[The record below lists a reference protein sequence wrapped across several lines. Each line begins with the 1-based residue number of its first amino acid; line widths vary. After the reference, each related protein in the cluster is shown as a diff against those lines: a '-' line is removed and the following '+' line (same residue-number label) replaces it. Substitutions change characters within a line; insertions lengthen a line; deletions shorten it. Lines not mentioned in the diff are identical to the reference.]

1 MKIGTLIGQLQSNQT
16 DMQNISVLNSTICNS
31 NISGGLVGLSQNS
44 IKIQSCIITI
54 NISSKSNCG
63 GIIGESYIFVKI
75 QNCKVIDSILSSY
88 YTGGYIGQL
97 NSSIQFIKCSQTSLT
112 IQSTCNAGGL
122 IAITTSNNSIQIDY
136 THIENINI
144 EVILTQYSAAG
155 LIGVS
160 SAYVLVNNS
169 KVQNIKI
176 LSLNTA
182 ALIGYQQQIYQ
193 QEATFNQI
201 TIVNINLQT
210 QFSSGLCI
218 GLLETQVSARH
229 VNISITIQNKSIR
242 SSAGF
247 VGKITSNNQYLSQF
261 VNSSICE
268 SVIISQSY
276 VGGIIGETMSN
287 IHINNCSTNKLV
299 LISDINCAG
308 FIGSSQ
314 SLSNIDITQSII
326 QNSSILSNGDYS
338 IGGIIG
344 ITISNVSITN
354 ITIKYV
360 NITAFFANISG
371 AGAAGIIGKAD
382 IAIIINCSV
391 EYTIINS
398 VNQASAGL
406 VGYSQLNLTIINCS
420 INNSVINNNNSI
432 HLYSTGGIIGV
443 SNNTVLIDNCM
454 ISNCTMDS
462 ITFSGS
468 FIGMQ
473 LKDSSIQIL
482 NSQVHTI
489 QMRCKQCGIISGTVK
504 LESYTVK
511 NSQSFGQNYINGNI
525 MNNCVSFDILTNMN
539 GC

>member
-1 MKIGTLIGQLQSNQT
+1 MTSE
-16 DMQNISVLNSTICNS
+16 VLH
-31 NISGGLVGLSQNS
+31 Q
-44 IKIQSCIITI
+44 
-54 NISSKSNCG
+54 
-63 GIIGESYIFVKI
+63 
-75 QNCKVIDSILSSY
+75 
-88 YTGGYIGQL
+88 
-97 NSSIQFIKCSQTSLT
+97 
-112 IQSTCNAGGL
+112 
-122 IAITTSNNSIQIDY
+122 
-136 THIENINI
+136 
-144 EVILTQYSAAG
+144 
-155 LIGVS
+155 
-160 SAYVLVNNS
+160 
-169 KVQNIKI
+169 KI
-176 LSLNTA
+176 LV
-182 ALIGYQQQIYQ
+182 
-193 QEATFNQI
+193 E
-201 TIVNINLQT
+201 
-210 QFSSGLCI
+210 
-218 GLLETQVSARH
+218 LEQ
-229 VNISITIQNKSIR
+229 
-242 SSAGF
+242 
-247 VGKITSNNQYLSQF
+247 
-261 VNSSICE
+261 
-268 SVIISQSY
+268 
-276 VGGIIGETMSN
+276 
-287 IHINNCSTNKLV
+287 
-299 LISDINCAG
+299 

-391 EYTIINS
+391 EYSIINS

-511 NSQSFGQNYINGNI
+511 NSQVSDIIILTVIQL
-525 MNNCVSFDILTNMN
+525 NNCVSLIFQPK
-539 GC
+539 